1 MTTLA
6 DINDTLI
13 KNRQVLGAKQTYTS
27 ARVDALSAGFKK
39 FTDLLEAE
47 SNADDLESNADD
59 LDALGESRKGG
70 GPKAID
76 VKKSGEDGSGKG
88 RFFDFDVGNLIP
100 LVGGVL
106 AGLLKR
112 GGLAIIA
119 GILADEIGQGIAK
132 LTGSDA
138 LGNVAEWATM
148 GGAFGFLF
156 GAKFGLLGAVIGAIF
171 SEASREKIAEILSDV
186 FEEEIG
192 KADKATFLAAGAASA
207 VAAFMPKLL
216 FKLVPKLVGFLL
228 SPVGLVVIAT
238 AAVLGL
244 AIGYFTNDE
253 FKSSVDKMIQPLRD
267 KMTKFRDDMIESTK
281 NFLNNLFD
289 PFITTAEENEKIDK
303 KMSPE
308 DLAAQKKI
316 QDQIAA
322 TETSRGE
329 IFSARQ
335 AQFGDIAAPGNQ
347 SLERVRKAGEEAG
360 IDLENTKNEDGVKLS
375 SIEDTNTLFFAIN
388 KILMDRQAALEKQLA
403 PILEKRDEIE
413 VDIEKKED
421 ISNMS
426 DSSLS
431 SRIKTLTAMKSSP
444 NFSRSDNAQR
454 TAAINEEIKILQTE
468 QQSRILSPAVV
479 DASTTNNGS
488 STTVITPPTPSANNG
503 EDPVRE
509 VVVF

>member
-171 SEASREKIAEILSDV
+171 SEASREKIAGILSDV

>member
-6 DINDTLI
+6 DINDTLV

-27 ARVDALSAGFKK
+27 ARVDALAAGFKK

-47 SNADDLESNADD
+47 SNADDL
-59 LDALGESRKGG
+59 DALGESRKSG
-70 GPKAID
+70 GPKAVD
-76 VKKSGEDGSGKG
+76 VKRSGEDGSGKG

-186 FEEEIG
+186 FGKEIG
-192 KADKATFLAAGAASA
+192 KSDKATFLAAGAASV
-207 VAAFMPKLL
+207 VAALMPTLL
-216 FKLVPKLVGFLL
+216 LKLVPTLVGFLL
-228 SPVGLVVIAT
+228 SPVGLLVIAT

-267 KMTKFRDDMIESTK
+267 KVTKFKNDMIEFAK
-281 NFLNNLFD
+281 NFLNKLFD
-289 PFITTAEENEKIDK
+289 PFFTTAEENEKIDK
-303 KMSPE
+303 KMRPE

-316 QDQIAA
+316 QSQIAA
-322 TETSRGE
+322 TETSRGA

-335 AQFGDIAAPGNQ
+335 ALFSDSAPGNQ

-388 KILMDRQAALEKQLA
+388 RILMDRQAALEKQLA
-403 PILEKRDEIE
+403 PILKKRDEIE

-444 NFSRSDNAQR
+444 NFSKSDNAQR

-468 QQSRILSPAVV
+468 QQSRILSPTVV

-488 STTVITPPTPSANNG
+488 TTTVITPPTPSANNS
-503 EDPVRE
+503 EDPVRDLGA
-509 VVVF
+509 FGHIYAY

>member
-186 FEEEIG
+186 FGKEIG
-192 KADKATFLAAGAASA
+192 KSDKATFLAAGAASV
-207 VAAFMPKLL
+207 VAALMPTLL
-216 FKLVPKLVGFLL
+216 LKLVPTLVGFLL
-228 SPVGLVVIAT
+228 SPVGLLVIAT

-267 KMTKFRDDMIESTK
+267 KVTKFKNDMIEFTK
-281 NFLNNLFD
+281 NFLNKLFD
-289 PFITTAEENEKIDK
+289 PFFTTTEENEKIDK
-303 KMSPE
+303 KMRPE

-316 QDQIAA
+316 QSQIAA
-322 TETSRGE
+322 TETSRGA

-335 AQFGDIAAPGNQ
+335 ALFSDSAPGNQ

-388 KILMDRQAALEKQLA
+388 RILMDRQAALEKQLA
-403 PILEKRDEIE
+403 PILKKRDEIE

-444 NFSRSDNAQR
+444 NFSKSDNAQR

-488 STTVITPPTPSANNG
+488 STIVITPPTPSANNG

>member
-171 SEASREKIAEILSDV
+171 SEASREKIAGILSDV

-335 AQFGDIAAPGNQ
+335 AQFGDYASGNQ

>member
-47 SNADDLESNADD
+47 SNADDLDE
-59 LDALGESRKGG
+59 LGESRKSG

-76 VKKSGEDGSGKG
+76 VKQAGEDGSGKG

-171 SEASREKIAEILSDV
+171 SEASREKIAGILSDV
-186 FEEEIG
+186 FGEEIG

-253 FKSSVDKMIQPLRD
+253 FRSSVDKMIQPLRD

-281 NFLNNLFD
+281 NFLDKLFD
-289 PFITTAEENEKIDK
+289 PLITTTKENEEIDK
-303 KMSPE
+303 KMSAE

-322 TETSRGE
+322 TETSRGA

-335 AQFGDIAAPGNQ
+335 AQFGDIAPGNQ

-388 KILMDRQAALEKQLA
+388 KILMDRQAALEKQLE

-454 TAAINEEIKILQTE
+454 TAAINDEIKILQTE

-488 STTVITPPTPSANNG
+488 STTVITPPAPSANNS

-509 VVVF
+509 MSGMAFVL

>member
-6 DINDTLI
+6 DINDTLV

-27 ARVDALSAGFKK
+27 ARVDALAAGFKK

-47 SNADDLESNADD
+47 SNADDL
-59 LDALGESRKGG
+59 DALGESRKSG
-70 GPKAID
+70 GPKAVD
-76 VKKSGEDGSGKG
+76 VKRSGEDGSGKG

-186 FEEEIG
+186 FGKEIG
-192 KADKATFLAAGAASA
+192 KSDKATFLAAGAASV
-207 VAAFMPKLL
+207 VAALMPTLL
-216 FKLVPKLVGFLL
+216 LKLVPTLVGFLL
-228 SPVGLVVIAT
+228 SPVGLLVIAT

-267 KMTKFRDDMIESTK
+267 KVTKFKNDMIEFTK
-281 NFLNNLFD
+281 NFLNKLFD
-289 PFITTAEENEKIDK
+289 PFFTTTEENEKIDK
-303 KMSPE
+303 KMRPE

-316 QDQIAA
+316 QSQIAA
-322 TETSRGE
+322 TETSRGA

-335 AQFGDIAAPGNQ
+335 ALFSDSAPGNQ

-388 KILMDRQAALEKQLA
+388 RILMDRQAALEKQLA
-403 PILEKRDEIE
+403 PILKKRDEIE

-444 NFSRSDNAQR
+444 NFSKSDNAQR

-468 QQSRILSPAVV
+468 QQSRILSPTVV

-488 STTVITPPTPSANNG
+488 TTTVITPPTPSANNS
-503 EDPVRE
+503 EDPVRDLGA
-509 VVVF
+509 FGHIYAY

>member
-6 DINDTLI
+6 DINDTLV

-27 ARVDALSAGFKK
+27 ARVDALAAGFKK

-47 SNADDLESNADD
+47 SNADDL
-59 LDALGESRKGG
+59 DALGESRKSG
-70 GPKAID
+70 GPKAVD
-76 VKKSGEDGSGKG
+76 VKRSGEDGSGKG

-186 FEEEIG
+186 FGKEIG
-192 KADKATFLAAGAASA
+192 KADKATFLAAGAASV
-207 VAAFMPKLL
+207 VAALMPTLL
-216 FKLVPKLVGFLL
+216 LKLVPTLVGFLL
-228 SPVGLVVIAT
+228 SPVGLLVIAT

-267 KMTKFRDDMIESTK
+267 KVTKFKNDMIEFAH
-281 NFLNNLFD
+281 NFLNKLFD
-289 PFITTAEENEKIDK
+289 PFFTTAEENEKIDK
-303 KMSPE
+303 KMRPE

-316 QDQIAA
+316 QSQIAA
-322 TETSRGE
+322 TETSRGA

-335 AQFGDIAAPGNQ
+335 ALFSDSAPGNQ

-388 KILMDRQAALEKQLA
+388 RILMDRQAALEKQLA
-403 PILEKRDEIE
+403 PILKKRDEIE

-444 NFSRSDNAQR
+444 NFSKSDNAQR

-468 QQSRILSPAVV
+468 QQSRILSPTVV

-488 STTVITPPTPSANNG
+488 TTTVITPPTPSANNS
-503 EDPVRE
+503 EDPVRDLGA
-509 VVVF
+509 FGHIYAY

>member
-1 MTTLA
+1 
-6 DINDTLI
+6 
-13 KNRQVLGAKQTYTS
+13 
-27 ARVDALSAGFKK
+27 
-39 FTDLLEAE
+39 
-47 SNADDLESNADD
+47 
-59 LDALGESRKGG
+59 
-70 GPKAID
+70 
-76 VKKSGEDGSGKG
+76 
-88 RFFDFDVGNLIP
+88 
-100 LVGGVL
+100 
-106 AGLLKR
+106 
-112 GGLAIIA
+112 
-119 GILADEIGQGIAK
+119 
-132 LTGSDA
+132 
-138 LGNVAEWATM
+138 M

-186 FEEEIG
+186 FGKEIG
-192 KADKATFLAAGAASA
+192 KSDKATFLAAGAASV
-207 VAAFMPKLL
+207 VAALMPTLL
-216 FKLVPKLVGFLL
+216 LKLVPTLVGFLL
-228 SPVGLVVIAT
+228 SPVGLLVIAT

-267 KMTKFRDDMIESTK
+267 KVTKFKNDMIEFTH
-281 NFLNNLFD
+281 NFLNKLFD
-289 PFITTAEENEKIDK
+289 PFFTTAEENEKIDK
-303 KMSPE
+303 KMRPE

-316 QDQIAA
+316 QSQIAA
-322 TETSRGE
+322 TETSRGA

-335 AQFGDIAAPGNQ
+335 ALFSDSAPGNQ

-388 KILMDRQAALEKQLA
+388 RILMDRQAALEKQLA

-413 VDIEKKED
+413 VDIEKKEG

-444 NFSRSDNAQR
+444 NFSKSDNAQR

-468 QQSRILSPAVV
+468 QQSRILSPTVV

-488 STTVITPPTPSANNG
+488 TTTVITPPTPSANNS
-503 EDPVRE
+503 EDPVRDLGA
-509 VVVF
+509 FGHIYAY

>member
-6 DINDTLI
+6 DINDTLV

-27 ARVDALSAGFKK
+27 ARVDALAAGFKK

-47 SNADDLESNADD
+47 SNADDL
-59 LDALGESRKGG
+59 DALGESRKSG
-70 GPKAID
+70 GPKAVD
-76 VKKSGEDGSGKG
+76 VKRSGEDGSGKG

-186 FEEEIG
+186 FGKEIG
-192 KADKATFLAAGAASA
+192 KSDKATFLAAGAASV
-207 VAAFMPKLL
+207 VAALMPTLL
-216 FKLVPKLVGFLL
+216 LKLVPTLVGFLL
-228 SPVGLVVIAT
+228 SPVGLLVIAT

-267 KMTKFRDDMIESTK
+267 KVTKFKNDMIEFTK
-281 NFLNNLFD
+281 NFLNKLFD
-289 PFITTAEENEKIDK
+289 PFFTTTEENEKIDK
-303 KMSPE
+303 KMRPE

-316 QDQIAA
+316 QSQIAA
-322 TETSRGE
+322 TETSRGA

-335 AQFGDIAAPGNQ
+335 ALFSDSAPGNQ

-388 KILMDRQAALEKQLA
+388 RILMDRQAALEKQLA
-403 PILEKRDEIE
+403 PILKKRDEIE
-413 VDIEKKED
+413 VDIEKKEN

-444 NFSRSDNAQR
+444 NFSKSDNAQR

-468 QQSRILSPAVV
+468 QQSRILSPTVV

-488 STTVITPPTPSANNG
+488 TTTVITPPTPSANNS
-503 EDPVRE
+503 EDPVRDLGA
-509 VVVF
+509 FGHIYAY

>member
-6 DINDTLI
+6 DINDTLV

-27 ARVDALSAGFKK
+27 ARVDALAAGFKK

-47 SNADDLESNADD
+47 SNADDL
-59 LDALGESRKGG
+59 DALGESRKSG
-70 GPKAID
+70 GPKAVD
-76 VKKSGEDGSGKG
+76 VKRSGEDGSGKG

-171 SEASREKIAEILSDV
+171 SEASREKIAGILSDV

-267 KMTKFRDDMIESTK
+267 KVTKFKNDMIEFAN
-281 NFLNNLFD
+281 NFLNKLFD
-289 PFITTAEENEKIDK
+289 PFFTTAEENEKIDK
-303 KMSPE
+303 KMRPE

-316 QDQIAA
+316 QSQIAA
-322 TETSRGE
+322 TETSRGA

-335 AQFGDIAAPGNQ
+335 ALFSDSAPGNQ

-388 KILMDRQAALEKQLA
+388 RILMDRQAALEKQLA
-403 PILEKRDEIE
+403 PILKKRDEIE

-444 NFSRSDNAQR
+444 NFSKSDNAQR

-468 QQSRILSPAVV
+468 QQSRILSPTVV

-488 STTVITPPTPSANNG
+488 TTTVITPPTPSANNS
-503 EDPVRE
+503 EDPVRDLGA
-509 VVVF
+509 FGHIYAY